1 MPKFVSI
8 LIFGGRGKTSL
19 QITSCASGQ
28 SAMAPEPTQVN
39 IKPLQPGHPLSLDQK
54 EFTAYSHK
62 HFRKLLK
69 LSVIF
74 WWLEFQNS
82 SLRKDKPSSPI
93 YLTVLKAIRC
103 YRARKNPQFA
113 AKQSCEKLLLK
124 FLILKVTIYL

>member
-1 MPKFVSI
+1 MVKACDEGGKDVPKFVSI
-8 LIFGGRGKTSL
+8 LIFGGSL

-28 SAMAPEPTQVN
+28 STMAPEPTQVN

-74 WWLEFQNS
+74 W
-82 SLRKDKPSSPI
+82 
-93 YLTVLKAIRC
+93 
-103 YRARKNPQFA
+103 
-113 AKQSCEKLLLK
+113 
-124 FLILKVTIYL
+124 